1 MTDVPD
7 IATPMRTQAI
17 MNSFGINTK
26 KSLGQNFLTDINI
39 LKNIVAA
46 GDV

>member
-26 KSLGQNFLTDINI
+26 NLWVKIF
-39 LKNIVAA
+39 
-46 GDV
+46 